1 TSPFEPKPR
10 QGFSRLAVERD
21 ETAIKSAK
29 EDTKTAWLT
38 GLHFQVLPGRNPSGS
53 HFREIVC
60 EVYLRVVLPK
70 PGTGFRIKGN
80 DIVVRS
86 AKEQPVLDQD
96 GSGLEG
102 GFAHQLSLLLH
113 CAGAIRPG

>member
-1 TSPFEPKPR
+1 KT
-10 QGFSRLAVERD
+10 RLSSLTVERNQTTIKGT
-21 ETAIKSAK
+21 EENTKSAG
-29 EDTKTAWLT
+29 LT
-38 GLHFQVLPGRNPSGS
+38 RLQFQVLPGRNPSGS
-53 HFREIVC
+53 HFRVIVC

-70 PGTGFRIKGN
+70 AGTGFRIEGN
-80 DIVVRS
+80 DMVVRS
-86 AKEQPVLDQD
+86 AKEQLVLDQD